1 MTYRMQIYADSVKA
15 PVIFNKEFDINFC
28 PVVGKV
34 ELAYNGSTVTIFIEG
49 EYCILKSN
57 SFSGSFQD
65 TFVLEKIGKISW
77 GEILKEC
84 LVKVLVNS
92 TQTAMSEFIRLEH
105 QRKESGSNVP
115 ASH

>member
-15 PVIFNKEFDINFC
+15 PVIFNKDFDINFC

-57 SFSGSFQD
+57 SFSGPFQD
-65 TFVLEKIGKISW
+65 SFTLEKIGKISW
-77 GEILKEC
+77 GVILKDC
-84 LVKVLVNS
+84 LTRVLVNNME
-92 TQTAMSEFIRLEH
+92 TAMKEFILLEH